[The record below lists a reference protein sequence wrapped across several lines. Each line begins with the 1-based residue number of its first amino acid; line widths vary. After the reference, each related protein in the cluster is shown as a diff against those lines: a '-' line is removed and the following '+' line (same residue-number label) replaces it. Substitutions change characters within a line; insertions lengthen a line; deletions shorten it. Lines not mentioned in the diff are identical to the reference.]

1 MAEGNVAVLIDFENV
16 GNQDH
21 MRALMDEL
29 SGIGRITIK
38 RAFGDWQKEDKKN
51 QQQLQSLGVEL
62 IHHSQT
68 TSGKNASDIR
78 LTAEAINLLHTS
90 PVQIDTFVIA
100 SCDSDF
106 FPLVTILRSYGKS
119 VYVAGRKDTTTDALV
134 NSCDR
139 FIDLTDL
146 VRNTGGGQRVV
157 GNETGEQTDSLTNGI
172 VSRSSPTSRESVST
186 SPTGIAVETRGLVIR
201 AIQSARDNEGNVKGA
216 KLHGTILRIDPS
228 FNFREHGFDSFTDFL
243 EGVSGIEV
251 KRSYGPQD
259 ITVKIAQNR

>member
-1 MAEGNVAVLIDFENV
+1 MAEDNVAVLIDFENV

-29 SGIGRITIK
+29 SGIGRITVK
-38 RAFGDWQKEDKKN
+38 RAFGDWHKENKEN
-51 QQQLQSLGVEL
+51 QQQLQSLGIEL

-78 LTAEAINLLHTS
+78 MTAEAINLLHTS
-90 PVQIDTFVIA
+90 PVQIGTFVIA

-119 VYVAGRKDTTTDALV
+119 VYVAGRKDTTTDVLV

-146 VRNTGGGQRVV
+146 VRNTDSQGVV
-157 GNETGEQTDSLTNGI
+157 RNETAVQAT
-172 VSRSSPTSRESVST
+172 SPTSGGVTNSSATPRDSKASSLTKIES
-186 SPTGIAVETRGLVIR
+186 ETRRLVIR

-216 KLHGTILRIDPS
+216 RLHETILRIDPS
-228 FNFREHGFDSFTDFL
+228 FNFREHGRESLSGFL
-243 EGVSGIEV
+243 DGIPEVRV
-251 KRSYGPQD
+251 KRPNGPGD
-259 ITVKIAQNR
+259 ITVNIAQNR

>member
-1 MAEGNVAVLIDFENV
+1 M
-16 GNQDH
+16 
-21 MRALMDEL
+21 
-29 SGIGRITIK
+29 
-38 RAFGDWQKEDKKN
+38 
-51 QQQLQSLGVEL
+51 

-68 TSGKNASDIR
+68 KVGKNASDIR

-90 PVQIDTFVIA
+90 LDISTFVIA
-100 SCDSDF
+100 SGDSDF
-106 FPLVTILRSYGKS
+106 FPLVTLLRSYGKS
-119 VYVAGRKDTTTDALV
+119 VLVAGRKDTTTDALV

-146 VRNTGGGQRVV
+146 VRSTDIERIYDEGKLP
-157 GNETGEQTDSLTNGI
+157 GEASEKITVDSPLPTTPGETDS
-172 VSRSSPTSRESVST
+172 SSST
-186 SPTGIAVETRGLVIR
+186 ETALETCGLVIR

-243 EGVSGIEV
+243 ESVRGIEV